1 VTPSPQSPTGEAKHE
16 QGFTLLEILVS
27 LAILSVSLAT
37 LLGIFSLSLSR
48 ARQNEDEMGARTLAQ
63 ALVAQADAVV
73 NPQLGTRGGQAGGG
87 YTWRLELTPYEPGS
101 GIQTSGTALAS
112 VTASVS
118 WQESAGT
125 RSLTLHSLRTIP
137 RSTAP

>member
-1 VTPSPQSPTGEAKHE
+1 VTPNPQSPTGEA
-16 QGFTLLEILVS
+16 GFTLIEILVS

-37 LLGIFSLSLSR
+37 LLGVFSLSLAR

-63 ALVAQADAVV
+63 ALIAQADAVS
-73 NPQLGTRGGQAGGG
+73 NPQMGARGGQAGGG
-87 YTWRLELTPYEPGS
+87 YSWRLELNPYGQGS
-101 GIQTSGTALAS
+101 AIQTGGTALAA

-125 RSLTLHSLRTIP
+125 RSLTLHSLRTVP
-137 RSTAP
+137 RSAAP